1 MNVLF
6 ILVPVSLILSGVA
19 LAAFLWT
26 LRASQYDDLAGDAW
40 RILSDEDSPAPTPPA
55 RSDPEMTRTC
65 WTAC

>member
-40 RILSDEDSPAPTPPA
+40 RILSDEDSPAPKPPRDQTPK
-55 RSDPEMTRTC
+55 
-65 WTAC
+65 

>member
-26 LRASQYDDLAGDAW
+26 LRASQYEDLAGDAW
-40 RILSDEDSPAPTPPA
+40 RILSDEDSPAPNPPRDQTPK
-55 RSDPEMTRTC
+55 
-65 WTAC
+65 